1 LLIADCRLKSG
12 AANCSAV
19 NRQSAIENQQF
30 QTCPEQNSATEERL
44 TMLSKGRLELSV
56 LGTALVM
63 GILADA
69 LLRAV
74 PWGLNLLIWSAG
86 LSAAIA
92 FHARCREETLAGGGQ
107 WWLVAVVLFALG
119 VAWHDSPALK
129 ILSLLGIL
137 TVLSLVILRA
147 QGGRV
152 RFAGLAK
159 YALGAVVAGFNAAFG
174 LLPVL
179 FGEAEWKK
187 LLGGRWSQRAMAV
200 VRGVLL
206 ALPFLLIFGGLFMA
220 ADAVFDNIVRKTFHV
235 NFQRVFTHFF
245 VAAFFAWC
253 VGGYLRGMLWGKEI
267 SVIEEKRR
275 PSFSLG
281 IIEGAVTLGAL
292 DLLFLAF
299 VLVQVRYFFGG
310 SVLVQA
316 TTGLT
321 YAEYARGGFFELVAV
336 AALLLPLLLLM
347 HWLIARSSPTG
358 ERVFRVL
365 AGVQILLLFVI
376 MASAFQRM
384 RLYQAE
390 YGLTEPRLY
399 PTAFMGWLVVVFL
412 WFAVTVLSGRRE
424 RFAFGAMVAGFLLII
439 VLQALNPD
447 AFIARTNLAR
457 AKAGRSFDA
466 LYATRLGADAV
477 PELVEGLPNLNPQ
490 DRCTVAA
497 GVLKRWAV
505 PRASDWRA
513 WSWSRA
519 RAAQVVR
526 ESQIRLKAVQ
536 CPSQN

>member
-1 LLIADCRLKSG
+1 MSDKA
-12 AANCSAV
+12 
-19 NRQSAIENQQF
+19 
-30 QTCPEQNSATEERL
+30 
-44 TMLSKGRLELSV
+44 RLELSV
-56 LGTALVM
+56 LGTALLM

-69 LLRAV
+69 LLRAL
-74 PWGLNLLIWSAG
+74 PWGLNLLIWMTA
-86 LSAAIA
+86 LCAVIT
-92 FHARCREETLAGGGQ
+92 FHARWRGETLSGGGQ
-107 WWLVAVVLFALG
+107 WLLVVVPLFALG
-119 VAWHDSPALK
+119 PAWHDSPALK
-129 ILSLLGIL
+129 MLSLLAVL
-137 TVLSLVILRA
+137 TALSLVILRA

-152 RFAGLAK
+152 RLAGLVE
-159 YALGAVVAGFNAAFG
+159 YALGAAVAGLNAAFG

-187 LLGGRWSQRAMAV
+187 VLGNRGSRRAMAV
-200 VRGVLL
+200 VRGALF
-206 ALPFLLIFGGLFMA
+206 ALPFLLIFGALFMG
-220 ADAVFDNIVRKTFHV
+220 ADAMFDNIVRKTFRL
-235 NFQRVFTHFF
+235 NFQQVFTHFF

-267 SVIEEKRR
+267 SVIEEKRL

-281 IIEGAVTLGAL
+281 IIEVAVALSAL

-310 SVLVQA
+310 SALVQA

-336 AALLLPLLLLM
+336 ATLLLPILLLI
-347 HWLIARSSPTG
+347 HWLIARSGPKG

-376 MASAFQRM
+376 IASAFQRL

-390 YGLTEPRLY
+390 YGLTEQRLF

-412 WFAVTVLSGRRE
+412 WFAITVLSGHRE

-447 AFIARTNLAR
+447 ALIARTNLAR

-466 LYATRLGADAV
+466 RYATRLSADAV
-477 PELVEGLPNLNPQ
+477 PELVAALPDLNPQ
-490 DRCTVAA
+490 DRCTVAS
-497 GVLKRWAV
+497 GVLKHWA
-505 PRASDWRA
+505 PRQPSDWRA
-513 WSWSRA
+513 WSWSRG
-519 RAAQVVR
+519 RAWQAVLER
-526 ESQIRLKAVQ
+526 ESSLRGLAEP
-536 CPSQN
+536 CHAERSDPSPN

>member
-1 LLIADCRLKSG
+1 
-12 AANCSAV
+12 
-19 NRQSAIENQQF
+19 
-30 QTCPEQNSATEERL
+30 
-44 TMLSKGRLELSV
+44 MLSKGRLELSV

-74 PWGLNLLIWSAG
+74 PWGLNLPIWMAA
-86 LSAAIA
+86 LSAAIT
-92 FHARCREETLAGGGQ
+92 FHARRRAETLSGGGQ
-107 WWLVAVVLFALG
+107 WLLVAVVLFALG

-129 ILSLLGIL
+129 MLSLLAAL
-137 TVLSLVILRA
+137 TALSLVILRA

-152 RFAGLAK
+152 RSAGLVE
-159 YALGAVVAGFNAAFG
+159 YALGAAVAGLNAAFG

-200 VRGVLL
+200 VRGVLF
-206 ALPFLLIFGGLFMA
+206 ALPFLLIFGGLFMG
-220 ADAVFDNIVRKTFHV
+220 ADAVFDNIVKKTFHV
-235 NFQRVFTHFF
+235 NFQQVFTHFF
-245 VAAFFAWC
+245 VAALFAWC
-253 VGGYLRGMLWGKEI
+253 VGGYLRAMLWGKEI
-267 SVIEEKRR
+267 PVIEEKRL

-281 IIEGAVTLGAL
+281 TIEGAVALGAL
-292 DLLFLAF
+292 DLLFFGF

-310 SVLVQA
+310 SALVQA

-321 YAEYARGGFFELVAV
+321 YAEYARRGFFELLAV
-336 AALLLPLLLLM
+336 AALLLPLLLLI
-347 HWLIARSSPTG
+347 HWLIARSGPQG

-390 YGLTEPRLY
+390 YGLTEQRLY
-399 PTAFMGWLVVVFL
+399 PTAFMGWLAVVFL
-412 WFAVTVLSGRRE
+412 WFAITVLSGRRE

-447 AFIARTNLAR
+447 AFIARANLAR

-466 LYATRLGADAV
+466 RYATRLSADAV
-477 PELVEGLPNLNPQ
+477 PGIVAALPDLNPQ
-490 DRCTVAA
+490 DRCTAA
-497 GVLKRWAV
+497 AEILRRW
-505 PRASDWRA
+505 PPSQKSDWRA
-513 WSWSRA
+513 WNWSRA

-526 ESQIRLKAVQ
+526 ENEASLKAMQ
-536 CPSQN
+536 CPRELDH

>member
-1 LLIADCRLKSG
+1 
-12 AANCSAV
+12 
-19 NRQSAIENQQF
+19 
-30 QTCPEQNSATEERL
+30 
-44 TMLSKGRLELSV
+44 MLSKARLELSV

-74 PWGLNLLIWSAG
+74 PWGLNLLIWMAA
-86 LSAAIA
+86 LCAAIT
-92 FHARCREETLAGGGQ
+92 FHARWREKALSGGGQ
-107 WWLVAVVLFALG
+107 WLLVVVVLFALG
-119 VAWHDSPALK
+119 LVWHDSPALK
-129 ILSLLGIL
+129 ILSLLAAL
-137 TVLSLVILRA
+137 TALSLVMLQA

-152 RFAGLAK
+152 RFGGLVEH
-159 YALGAVVAGFNAAFG
+159 ALGAAVAGLNSAFG

-187 LLGGRWSQRAMAV
+187 LLGGRRSQRAMAV
-200 VRGVLL
+200 VRGALF
-206 ALPFLLIFGGLFMA
+206 ALPCLLIFGGLFMG

-235 NFQRVFTHFF
+235 NFQQVFTHFF

-253 VGGYLRGMLWGKEI
+253 VGGYLRGILWGKEI
-267 SVIEEKRR
+267 SVIEEKRL
-275 PSFSLG
+275 PCVSLG
-281 IIEGAVTLGAL
+281 IIEVAVALGAL

-310 SVLVQA
+310 SALVQV

-347 HWLIARSSPTG
+347 HWLIAPSGPTG

-390 YGLTEPRLY
+390 YGLTEQRLY
-399 PTAFMGWLVVVFL
+399 PTAFMGWLAVVFL
-412 WFAVTVLSGRRE
+412 WFAMTVLSGRRE

-457 AKAGRSFDA
+457 AKVGRSFDA
-466 LYATRLGADAV
+466 RYATRLSADAV
-477 PELVEGLPNLNPQ
+477 PELVAALPNLNPQ
-490 DRCTVAA
+490 DGCTVAS
-497 GVLKRWAV
+497 GVLKRWAL
-505 PRASDWRA
+505 PQASDWRV

-519 RAAQVVR
+519 RAAQAVR
-526 ESQIRLKAVQ
+526 DNEASLKAMQ
-536 CPSQN
+536 CASKN

>member
-1 LLIADCRLKSG
+1 
-12 AANCSAV
+12 
-19 NRQSAIENQQF
+19 
-30 QTCPEQNSATEERL
+30 
-44 TMLSKGRLELSV
+44 MLSKARLELSV

-74 PWGLNLLIWSAG
+74 PWGLNLLIWMGA
-86 LSAAIA
+86 LSAAIT
-92 FHARCREETLAGGGQ
+92 FHARGRAETLSGGGQ
-107 WWLVAVVLFALG
+107 WLLVVVALFALG
-119 VAWHDSPALK
+119 LAWHDSPALK
-129 ILSLLGIL
+129 ILSLFAAL
-137 TVLSLVILRA
+137 TALSLVILRA

-152 RFAGLAK
+152 RFAGLVE
-159 YALGAVVAGFNAAFG
+159 YALGAAVAGLNAAFG

-179 FGEAEWKK
+179 LGEAEWKK
-187 LLGGRWSQRAMAV
+187 LLGGRWSQRTMAV
-200 VRGVLL
+200 VRGVLF
-206 ALPFLLIFGGLFMA
+206 ALPSLLIFGGLFMG
-220 ADAVFDNIVRKTFHV
+220 ADAVFNNIVRKTFHV
-235 NFQRVFTHFF
+235 NFQQVFTHFF

-267 SVIEEKRR
+267 SVIEEQRL
-275 PSFSLG
+275 PCVSLG
-281 IIEGAVTLGAL
+281 IIEVGVALGAL
-292 DLLFLAF
+292 DLLFFAF

-310 SVLVQA
+310 SALVQA
-316 TTGLT
+316 STGLT

-347 HWLIARSSPTG
+347 HWLIARTGPTG

-390 YGLTEPRLY
+390 YGLTEQRLY
-399 PTAFMGWLVVVFL
+399 PTAFMGWLAGVFL
-412 WFAVTVLSGRRE
+412 WFALTVLSGRRK

-439 VLQALNPD
+439 VLQALNSD

-466 LYATRLGADAV
+466 RYATRLSADAV
-477 PELVEGLPNLNPQ
+477 PELVAALPNLNPQ
-490 DRCTVAA
+490 DRCTVAS
-497 GVLKRWAV
+497 GILKRWAF
-505 PRASDWRA
+505 PQASDWRA
-513 WSWSRA
+513 WNWSRA

-526 ESQIRLKAVQ
+526 ENHASLKAMQ